1 MITGMEP
8 EGVMLSEM
16 SEKYQYG
23 MISLICGIKKKK
35 TRIEPVEL
43 LEVKDR
49 MVVARGPCVGQR

>member
-1 MITGMEP
+1 MEP